1 MAEFELALKRR
12 GEATDAFFSDR
23 PTLRNLPPLYYW
35 LARAQ
40 EALGVADA
48 RKNYERYVTLRA
60 DAEPI
65 DPLVTDARA
74 RLGKS
79 VR

>member
-40 EALGVADA
+40 EALGAADA
-48 RKNYERYVTLRA
+48 RKNYQQYVTLRA

-74 RLGKS
+74 RLA
-79 VR
+79 RAAR

>member
-1 MAEFELALKRR
+1 MAEFEIAMKRR
-12 GEATDAFFSDR
+12 GEVTDAFFSDR
-23 PTLRNLPPLYYW
+23 PTLRHLPLLYYW

-48 RKNYERYVTLRA
+48 RRNYEQYAALRGG
-60 DAEPI
+60 AEPN
-65 DPLVTDARA
+65 DPLVVDARA